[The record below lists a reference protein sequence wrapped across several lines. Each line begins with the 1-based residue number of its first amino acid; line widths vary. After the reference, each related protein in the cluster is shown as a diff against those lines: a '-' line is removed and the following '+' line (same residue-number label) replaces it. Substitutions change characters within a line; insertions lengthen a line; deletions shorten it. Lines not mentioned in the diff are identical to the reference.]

1 MNQPAAEMY
10 GRLNGNVS
18 AFPLAV
24 PMGAEKVHLG
34 LTKREH
40 IAILFMAA
48 RMAELAREP
57 DPCEP
62 DVKLFARL
70 ADSAVR
76 AAESL
81 LTRLSQ

>member
-10 GRLNGNVS
+10 GRLNANMA
-18 AFPLAV
+18 AFPSV
-24 PMGAEKVHLG
+24 GAEKVHPG